1 MSSTL
6 ESVRAFA
13 HLTWLLSHRPTAV
26 DEQKQTLREAV
37 GDIRGTGL
45 VLSLAELNRSLAAA
59 TQLEPVPAEVPWLS
73 ELSARMA
80 GHSVMLF
87 DIAPEVKVADLL
99 GIARVLASQPVAGDE
114 GANFDTRCRELQLTT
129 VDIRMGRVGFLRRAT
144 PISSGRVGVL
154 APPAQTP
161 PLGIGAVPSAPVAG
175 AVGEGRRT
183 PPRLVK
189 EDAGAFPAVDER
201 RRDSERLRDD
211 EGAMLASAM
220 SRTAS
225 PRLLD
230 VVLQHLA
237 SPLDASS
244 APVVLDE
251 YSRTVEDLARDGH
264 WEGVAL
270 LLRRMVA
277 REDEVTSADV
287 KRSFVIQLRRLFKP
301 GILRGVAQFVAR
313 RRELREEMA
322 AVFVRAGET
331 GAEVL
336 VELMVASNVT
346 SERRAFRSMV
356 ATCPSSTELLRH
368 LLQDSR
374 WYVVR
379 NAAELLGEMGAVE
392 ADAALIATLR
402 HSDARVRRAAV
413 GALARLGTAR
423 GVHAVQGLL
432 GDSNAAVRLQ
442 AVHGLSSARLSRSV
456 PALLAALEQETDPE
470 LQHALLHALGAHP
483 TDASVSALAQ
493 AAQPGGLLTR
503 KATPYRV
510 AAVHALGEAATL
522 TALSVLRRLQADKDR
537 EVRTAA
543 ERALVAHS
551 QGVLAPASGARG

>member
-13 HLTWLLSHRPTAV
+13 HLTWLLSHRPTEV
-26 DEQKQTLREAV
+26 DEQKQTLRRAI

-59 TQLEPVPAEVPWLS
+59 TQLETVPAEVPWLT

-87 DIAPEVKVADLL
+87 DITPDVKAADLL
-99 GIARVLASQPVAGDE
+99 GIARVLSSQPVAGDE
-114 GANFDTRCRELQLTT
+114 GANFDARCRELQLTT
-129 VDIRMGRVGFLRRAT
+129 IDIRLGRVGFLRRAT
-144 PISSGRVGVL
+144 PISNGRVGA
-154 APPAQTP
+154 APPALTP
-161 PLGIGAVPSAPVAG
+161 PLGIGAIPSAQPA
-175 AVGEGRRT
+175 AVERDGRRT
-183 PPRLVK
+183 PPRVVR
-189 EDAGAFPAVDER
+189 EVSRSTPTPEGRPARDER
-201 RRDSERLRDD
+201 LVDV
-211 EGAMLASAM
+211 EGEMLASAL
-220 SRTAS
+220 SRDAS
-225 PRLLD
+225 PRLVD
-230 VVLQHLA
+230 VVVEHLA
-237 SPLDASS
+237 APLDASS

-251 YSRTVEDLARDGH
+251 YARAVEDLARDGH

-270 LLRRMVA
+270 LLRRIVA
-277 REDEVTSADV
+277 REGEVTNADV
-287 KRSFVIQLRRLFKP
+287 KRSFVIQMRRLFKP

-313 RRELREEMA
+313 RRELREEME

-336 VELMVASNVT
+336 IELMVASNVT

-356 ATCPSSTELLRH
+356 AKCPQASESLRH

-379 NAAELLGEMGAVE
+379 NAAELLGEMGVVE
-392 ADAALIATLR
+392 SDAALIQALR

-432 GDSNAAVRLQ
+432 GDANAAVRLQ
-442 AVHGLSSARLSRSV
+442 AVHGLSAARLPRSV
-456 PALLAALEQETDPE
+456 PALLAALEAESDPE

-483 TDASVSALAQ
+483 TDAAVSALAA

-503 KATPYRV
+503 KATPYRLS
-510 AAVHALGEAATL
+510 AVHALGEAGTPA
-522 TALSVLRRLQADKDR
+522 ALSVLRRLQSDKDR
-537 EVRTAA
+537 EVRAAA
-543 ERALVAHS
+543 ERALAAHA
-551 QGVLAPASGARG
+551 QGVLAPVAVARG